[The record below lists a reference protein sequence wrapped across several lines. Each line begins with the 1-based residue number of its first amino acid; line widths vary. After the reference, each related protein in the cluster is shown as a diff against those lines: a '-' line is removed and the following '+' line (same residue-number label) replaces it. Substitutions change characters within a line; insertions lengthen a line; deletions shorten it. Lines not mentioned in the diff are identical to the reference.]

1 MKKALW
7 MKGIVLFLIMMVTL
21 AGTTFAQQGKY
32 DLILKLK
39 DIIIEIQNQGELGF
53 RNFTLCSKIITM
65 GHYVALPEPK
75 VKVGTEELLI
85 YIEPANVFTST
96 QEGRY
101 EIWITQD
108 MFLLDEEGELLLE
121 KTDAISAHFNTATPM
136 LDLYLPNTLY
146 NMSTLPVGEYTYKAV
161 LHDVLRGTTA
171 TKTIDF
177 EVVE

>member
-1 MKKALW
+1 MKKTLW
-7 MKGIVLFLIMMVTL
+7 IRGIVLFLIMMVTL
-21 AGTTFAQQGKY
+21 TGTTFAQQGNY
-32 DLILKLK
+32 EIILKLK

-75 VKVGTEELLI
+75 VKVGTEELLF
-85 YIEPANVFTST
+85 YIEPDNVFTST
-96 QEGRY
+96 QGGRY

-108 MFLLDEEGELLLE
+108 IFLLDQEGELLIE
-121 KTDAISAHFNTATPM
+121 KTDAVSAHYNTATPI
-136 LDLYLPNTLY
+136 LDLYFPNTLY
-146 NMSTLPVGEYTYKAV
+146 NMSTLPVGKYTYKAV

-171 TKTIDF
+171 TKSIDF

>member
-1 MKKALW
+1 MKKVLS
-7 MKGIVLFLIMMVTL
+7 MKVIVLFLIMMISLT
-21 AGTTFAQQGKY
+21 GTTFAQRENY
-32 DLILKLK
+32 EIVLKLK
-39 DIIIEIQNQGELGF
+39 DVIVEIQNQGKLGF
-53 RNFTLCSKIITM
+53 RTFILCSKIITM
-65 GHYVALPEPK
+65 GHYVSLPEPK
-75 VKVGTEELLI
+75 VKIGTEELLI

-108 MFLLDEEGELLLE
+108 IFLLDEEGELLLE
-121 KTDAISAHFNTATPM
+121 KADAISAHFNTAIPI

-146 NMSTLPVGEYTYKAV
+146 MSTLPIGKYTYKAV

-171 TKTIDF
+171 TKSIDF

>member
-1 MKKALW
+1 VRIAVISLVMAA
-7 MKGIVLFLIMMVTL
+7 VLTGNV
-21 AGTTFAQQGKY
+21 FAEQTNEE
-32 DLILKLK
+32 LILKLK
-39 DIIIEIQNQGELGF
+39 EDIIRIQNQGKLGF

-75 VKVGTEELLI
+75 VKIGTEELLI

-108 MFLLDEEGELLLE
+108 IFLLDEEGELLLE
-121 KTDAISAHFNTATPM
+121 KTDAISAHFNTATPI

-146 NMSTLPVGEYTYKAV
+146 MSTLPVGEYTYKAV

>member
-7 MKGIVLFLIMMVTL
+7 IKEVVLFLIMMVML
-21 AGTTFAQQGKY
+21 AGTTFAQQGNY
-32 DLILKLK
+32 NLILKLK

-53 RNFTLCSKIITM
+53 RNFILCSKIITM
-65 GHYVALPEPK
+65 GQYVALPEPK

-85 YIEPANVFTST
+85 YIEPANVFTNT
-96 QEGRY
+96 QQGRY
-101 EIWITQD
+101 EFWITQD
-108 MFLLDEEGELLLE
+108 IFLFDEEGELLFE
-121 KTDAISAHFNTATPM
+121 KTDAVSAHFNTATPI

-146 NMSTLPVGEYTYKAV
+146 MSTLPVGKYTYKAI

>member
-1 MKKALW
+1 MKKKLLVS
-7 MKGIVLFLIMMVTL
+7 IVVISLVIVAMLTWKF
-21 AGTTFAQQGKY
+21 FAEQTKEK
-32 DLILKLK
+32 LVLELK
-39 DIIIEIQNQGELGF
+39 DDIIKIQNQGDLGF

-65 GHYVALPEPK
+65 GQYVALPEPK

-108 MFLLDEEGELLLE
+108 ILLLDEEGELLLE
-121 KTDAISAHFNTATPM
+121 KTDAVSAHFNTSTPI

-146 NMSTLPVGEYTYKAV
+146 MSTLPVGKYTYKAV
-161 LHDVLRGTTA
+161 LHDVLKGTTA

-177 EVVE
+177 KVVK

>member
-1 MKKALW
+1 MKKVLS
-7 MKGIVLFLIMMVTL
+7 MKAIVLFLIMMISLT
-21 AGTTFAQQGKY
+21 GMTFAQRENY
-32 DLILKLK
+32 EIVLKLK
-39 DIIIEIQNQGELGF
+39 DVIVEIQNQGKLGF
-53 RNFTLCSKIITM
+53 RNFILCSKIITM
-65 GHYVALPEPK
+65 GHYVSLPEPK
-75 VKVGTEELLI
+75 VKIGTEELLI

-108 MFLLDEEGELLLE
+108 IFLFDEEGELLLE
-121 KTDAISAHFNTATPM
+121 KRDAISAHFNTAIPI

-146 NMSTLPVGEYTYKAV
+146 MSTLPIGKYTYEAV

-171 TKTIDF
+171 TKSIDF

>member
-1 MKKALW
+1 LKKKLLVSIAVISLV
-7 MKGIVLFLIMMVTL
+7 IVAILTWRF
-21 AGTTFAQQGKY
+21 FAEQTKEK
-32 DLILKLK
+32 LILELK
-39 DIIIEIQNQGELGF
+39 DDIIKIQNQDDLGF

-65 GHYVALPEPK
+65 GQYVALPEPK

-108 MFLLDEEGELLLE
+108 ILLLDEEGELLLE
-121 KTDAISAHFNTATPM
+121 KTDAVSAHFNTSTPI

-146 NMSTLPVGEYTYKAV
+146 MSTLPVGKYTYKAV
-161 LHDVLRGTTA
+161 LHDVLKGTTA

-177 EVVE
+177 EVVK

>member
-1 MKKALW
+1 MKKKLLV
-7 MKGIVLFLIMMVTL
+7 GIVVISLVIVAMLTGNV
-21 AGTTFAQQGKY
+21 FAEQTNEE
-32 DLILKLK
+32 LILELK
-39 DIIIEIQNQGELGF
+39 DDIIRIQNQGELEF
-53 RNFTLCSKIITM
+53 RNFTLCSKIITI
-65 GHYVALPEPK
+65 GHYVPLPEPK

-85 YIEPANVFTST
+85 YIEPANVFTNT

-101 EIWITQD
+101 EFWITQD

-121 KTDAISAHFNTATPM
+121 KTDAISAHFNTATPI

-146 NMSTLPVGEYTYKAV
+146 MSTLPVGKYTYKAV

>member
-1 MKKALW
+1 LKKNLLIRIALIW
-7 MKGIVLFLIMMVTL
+7 LVMAAVLTGNV
-21 AGTTFAQQGKY
+21 FAEQTNEE
-32 DLILKLK
+32 LILELK
-39 DIIIEIQNQGELGF
+39 DDIIRIQNQGELGF
-53 RNFTLCSKIITM
+53 RNFTLCSRIITM
-65 GHYVALPEPK
+65 GNYVALPEPK

-85 YIEPANVFTST
+85 YIEPANVFTNT

-101 EIWITQD
+101 EFWITQD
-108 MFLLDEEGELLLE
+108 MSILDEEGELLLE
-121 KTDAISAHFNTATPM
+121 KTDAISAHFNTATPI

-146 NMSTLPVGEYTYKAV
+146 MNTLPVGKYTYKAV

>member
-1 MKKALW
+1 LKKNLLVRIAVISLV
-7 MKGIVLFLIMMVTL
+7 MAAMLTGNV
-21 AGTTFAQQGKY
+21 FAEQTNEE
-32 DLILKLK
+32 LILKLK
-39 DIIIEIQNQGELGF
+39 DDIIRIQNQGELGF

-85 YIEPANVFTST
+85 YIEPGNVFTNT

-101 EIWITQD
+101 EFWITQD

-121 KTDAISAHFNTATPM
+121 KTDAISAHFNTATPI

-146 NMSTLPVGEYTYKAV
+146 MSTLPVGKYSYKAV

>member
-1 MKKALW
+1 MKKNLLVRIAVISLV
-7 MKGIVLFLIMMVTL
+7 MAAVLTGNV
-21 AGTTFAQQGKY
+21 FAEQTNEE
-32 DLILKLK
+32 LILKLK
-39 DIIIEIQNQGELGF
+39 EDIIRIQNQGKLGF

-75 VKVGTEELLI
+75 VKIGTEELLI

-108 MFLLDEEGELLLE
+108 IFLLDEEGELLLE
-121 KTDAISAHFNTATPM
+121 KTDAISAHFNTATPI

-146 NMSTLPVGEYTYKAV
+146 MSTLPVGEYTYKAV

>member
-1 MKKALW
+1 LKKNLLVRIAVISLV
-7 MKGIVLFLIMMVTL
+7 MAAVLTGNV
-21 AGTTFAQQGKY
+21 FAEQT
-32 DLILKLK
+32 DEELILKLK
-39 DIIIEIQNQGELGF
+39 DDIIRIQNQGELGF

-65 GHYVALPEPK
+65 GQYVALPEPK
-75 VKVGTEELLI
+75 VKVGAEELLI

-96 QEGRY
+96 QEERY

-108 MFLLDEEGELLLE
+108 ILLLDEEGELLLE
-121 KTDAISAHFNTATPM
+121 KTDAVSAHFNTSTPI

-146 NMSTLPVGEYTYKAV
+146 MSTLPVGKYTYKAV
-161 LHDVLRGTTA
+161 LHDVLKGTTA

>member
-7 MKGIVLFLIMMVTL
+7 IKEVVLFLIMMVML
-21 AGTTFAQQGKY
+21 AGTTFAQQGNY
-32 DLILKLK
+32 NLILKLK

-65 GHYVALPEPK
+65 GQYVALPEPK

-85 YIEPANVFTST
+85 YIEPANVFTNT
-96 QEGRY
+96 QQGRY
-101 EIWITQD
+101 EFWITQD
-108 MFLLDEEGELLLE
+108 IFLFDEEGELLFE
-121 KTDAISAHFNTATPM
+121 KTDAVSAHFNTATPI

-146 NMSTLPVGEYTYKAV
+146 MSTLPVGKYTYKAI

>member
-1 MKKALW
+1 MKKNLLVRIAVISLV
-7 MKGIVLFLIMMVTL
+7 MAAMLTGNVFAEQTNEELIS
-21 AGTTFAQQGKY
+21 
-32 DLILKLK
+32 KLK
-39 DIIIEIQNQGELGF
+39 DDIIRIQNQGELGF

-101 EIWITQD
+101 EFWITQD
-108 MFLLDEEGELLLE
+108 MSILDEEGELLLE
-121 KTDAISAHFNTATPM
+121 RTDAISAHFNTATPI

-146 NMSTLPVGEYTYKAV
+146 MSTLPVGKYTYKAV

-171 TKTIDF
+171 TRTIDF

>member
-1 MKKALW
+1 MKKNLLVRIAVISLV
-7 MKGIVLFLIMMVTL
+7 MAAVLTGNV
-21 AGTTFAQQGKY
+21 FAEQTNEE
-32 DLILKLK
+32 LILKLK
-39 DIIIEIQNQGELGF
+39 EDIIRIQNQGKLGF

-108 MFLLDEEGELLLE
+108 IFLVDEEGELLLE
-121 KTDAISAHFNTATPM
+121 KTDAISAHFNTATPI

-146 NMSTLPVGEYTYKAV
+146 MSTLPVGEYTYKAV

>member
-1 MKKALW
+1 LKKNLLVRIAVISLV
-7 MKGIVLFLIMMVTL
+7 MAAVLTGNV
-21 AGTTFAQQGKY
+21 FAEQTNEE
-32 DLILKLK
+32 LILKLK
-39 DIIIEIQNQGELGF
+39 EDIIRIQNQGKLGF

-75 VKVGTEELLI
+75 VKIGTEELLI

-108 MFLLDEEGELLLE
+108 IFLLDEEGELLLE
-121 KTDAISAHFNTATPM
+121 KTDAISAHFNTATPI

-146 NMSTLPVGEYTYKAV
+146 MSTLPVGEYTYKAV

>member
-1 MKKALW
+1 LKKNLLVKIAVISLV
-7 MKGIVLFLIMMVTL
+7 MAAML
-21 AGTTFAQQGKY
+21 AGNVFAEQTNEE
-32 DLILKLK
+32 LISKLK
-39 DIIIEIQNQGELGF
+39 DDIIRIQNQGELGF

-65 GHYVALPEPK
+65 GHYVALPKPK

-101 EIWITQD
+101 EFWITQD
-108 MFLLDEEGELLLE
+108 MSILDEEGELLLE
-121 KTDAISAHFNTATPM
+121 RTDAISAHFNTATPI

-146 NMSTLPVGEYTYKAV
+146 MSTLPVGKYTYKAV

-171 TKTIDF
+171 TRTIDF